1 MKIINKNYQKLLFAT
16 VITRFG
22 DAIDTIAFS
31 WLVYV
36 MTGSRALMGTIFA
49 VSIIPNLIILPFSG
63 VIADILDK
71 KIITVLGDVARALS
85 VGILAIL
92 YFYGAL
98 EVWHIFMFVIV
109 NSIFESF
116 SDPSRGAMLQSL
128 IMPEE
133 FVKGSS
139 YLQTGSTL
147 GSLVGLSMA
156 GLLIA
161 NIGISGT
168 IMIDALTFLISGIVI
183 LSMKFVDKKEK
194 VDTEET
200 SKIQFFKLV
209 KEGVMYLKDKKFLV
223 SVLILAAFINFSFV
237 PYNVLRP
244 VFVVEV
250 LKLGV
255 EGLSYISV
263 AMLLGILSGSLIMG
277 KFGEK
282 LNPIT
287 ALGFGFAMLAICY
300 TTLGIAKYTGLEG
313 FILLAF
319 VLVANFFFGFFI
331 PVITAPLR
339 AITMRETKPEMIGRL
354 SSIMSLISL
363 CAIPLGGLFVSLVGD
378 SISVSILFVLMG
390 MFALT
395 ISSRFWF
402 KNRKVVLT

>member
-71 KIITVLGDVARALS
+71 KIITVLGDIARAMS
-85 VGILAIL
+85 VALLAIL
-92 YFYGAL
+92 YFYDAL
-98 EVWHIFMFVIV
+98 AVWHIFMFVIV

-116 SDPSRGAMLQSL
+116 SDPSRGSMLQSL
-128 IMPEE
+128 IEPDD

-147 GSLVGLSMA
+147 GSLVGLSMS
-156 GLLIA
+156 GFLIA
-161 NIGISGT
+161 SIGISGT
-168 IMIDALTFLISGIVI
+168 IMVDAVTFLLSGIVI
-183 LSMKFVDKKEK
+183 LSIKFVDKKEK
-194 VDTEET
+194 VETEES
-200 SKIQFFKLV
+200 SKIQFFTLV

-223 SVLILAAFINFSFV
+223 SVLVLSAFINFSFV

-282 LNPIT
+282 VNPIT

-300 TTLGIAKYTGLEG
+300 TILGIAKYTGLEG
-313 FILLAF
+313 FILLVF
-319 VLVANFFFGFFI
+319 VLAANFFFGFFI

-354 SSIMSLISL
+354 SSIMSIISL
-363 CAIPLGGLFVSLVGD
+363 CAIPLGGVFVSLVGD

-390 MFALT
+390 VFALT

-402 KNRKVVLT
+402 KHRKVVLT